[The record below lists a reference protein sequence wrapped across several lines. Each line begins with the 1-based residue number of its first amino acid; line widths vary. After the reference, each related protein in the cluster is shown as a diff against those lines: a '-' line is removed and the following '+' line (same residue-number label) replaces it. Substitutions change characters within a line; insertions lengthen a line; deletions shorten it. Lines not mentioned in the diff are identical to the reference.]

1 MIKQSIFLIT
11 ALLISSL
18 CFTGCSDDDDDYL
31 GNWVDMGDFSG
42 KVRSHAVTFTIGD
55 EVYVGTGY
63 DYDDD
68 ERFTDFWK
76 LTVTKDAEG
85 NVNSFKW
92 TEVADFPGIARNRA
106 VAFASETAGYVGLGS
121 DEDDNFLSD
130 FYKYTPGSDSW
141 EELSSPFP
149 GTARKDAV
157 AFFVDGKGY
166 VGTGEDDDEIK
177 NDFYSFDPL
186 TETWASISSV
196 PYKRTQAMSFV
207 LDGNAY
213 LISGYSNGSL
223 DDFYRYDT
231 SSDSWF
237 ELNKISDYT
246 DSGFDDDYDSNIQ
259 RYGGV
264 AFTMGGKAYLATGN
278 GSAEVWEWNPVTDR
292 WKQKTD
298 FEGSSRYGAVAFTL
312 DDIGYIC
319 TGGNGSYSYDD
330 MWYFEPYEEYEN
342 KD

>member
-11 ALLISSL
+11 ALLVSSL

-42 KVRSHAVTFTIGD
+42 KVRSHAVTFTID
-55 EVYVGTGY
+55 DKVYLGTGY

-68 ERFTDFWK
+68 EKFSDFWQ
-76 LTVTKDAEG
+76 LTVSGT
-85 NVNSFKW
+85 SFQW
-92 TEVADFPGIARNRA
+92 TQVESLPGLARNRA
-106 VAFASETAGYVGLGS
+106 VAFASETSGYVGLGS

-130 FYKYTPGSDSW
+130 FYKYTPGTGW
-141 EELSSPFP
+141 EEMTGDAAFP

-157 AFFVDGKGY
+157 AFFVDSKGY

-177 NDFYSFDPL
+177 NDFYAFNPS
-186 TETWASISSV
+186 TSTWEAISTIKS
-196 PYKRTQAMSFV
+196 KRTQAMSFV
-207 LDGNAY
+207 LGGNAY
-213 LISGYSNGSL
+213 VISGYSNGSL
-223 DDFYRYDT
+223 DDFFRYDT
-231 SSDSWF
+231 SSNTWV
-237 ELNKISDYT
+237 ELNRISDFT
-246 DSGFDDDYDSNIQ
+246 DYSFDDDYDSNIQ
-259 RYGGV
+259 RYDGV

-278 GSAEVWEWNPVTDR
+278 GSAEVWEWNPTTDR

-312 DDIGYIC
+312 NDVGYLC